1 MSLRDQLKADVS
13 AAMRS
18 GETLRRDTLRMAL
31 SSLALVEKEL
41 KRDATDDEVLGVI
54 VKAVKTRKE
63 SVDAY
68 TAANRPDLAEGENA
82 EIAILSTYMP
92 EQLSDAD
99 VDALVAEAISTTG
112 AASAKEM
119 GKVMGW
125 LGPKTKG
132 RVDGKVLSGKVTA
145 ALAARVTRASK
156 WPKGYAMTS
165 AACPVSRS
173 IVRRLSV
180 RRPRTSRRSSPARPR
195 GRARATGPR

>member
-31 SSLALVEKEL
+31 SSLALVEKEQ

-68 TAANRPDLAEGENA
+68 IAANRADLAEGESA

-92 EQLSDAD
+92 EQMSDAD
-99 VDALVAEAISTTG
+99 VDALVAEAISATG

-145 ALAARVTRASK
+145 ALAAR
-156 WPKGYAMTS
+156 G
-165 AACPVSRS
+165 
-173 IVRRLSV
+173 
-180 RRPRTSRRSSPARPR
+180 
-195 GRARATGPR
+195 

>member
-68 TAANRPDLAEGENA
+68 TAANRADLAEGENA
-82 EIAILSTYMP
+82 EIAILSAYMP
-92 EQLSDAD
+92 EQMSDAD
-99 VDALVAEAISTTG
+99 VDALVAEAISATG

-132 RVDGKVLSGKVTA
+132 RVDAKVLSGKVTA
-145 ALAARVTRASK
+145 ALAAR
-156 WPKGYAMTS
+156 G
-165 AACPVSRS
+165 
-173 IVRRLSV
+173 
-180 RRPRTSRRSSPARPR
+180 
-195 GRARATGPR
+195 

>member
-68 TAANRPDLAEGENA
+68 TAANRADLADAETA
-82 EIAILSTYMP
+82 EITILSTYMP

-145 ALAARVTRASK
+145 ALAAH
-156 WPKGYAMTS
+156 G
-165 AACPVSRS
+165 
-173 IVRRLSV
+173 
-180 RRPRTSRRSSPARPR
+180 
-195 GRARATGPR
+195 

>member
-31 SSLALVEKEL
+31 SALALVEKDL

-68 TAANRPDLAEGENA
+68 IAANRADLAEGESA
-82 EIAILSTYMP
+82 EIAILSAYMP
-92 EQLSDAD
+92 EQMSDAD
-99 VDALVAEAISTTG
+99 VDALVAEAISATG

-145 ALAARVTRASK
+145 ALAAR
-156 WPKGYAMTS
+156 G
-165 AACPVSRS
+165 
-173 IVRRLSV
+173 
-180 RRPRTSRRSSPARPR
+180 
-195 GRARATGPR
+195 

>member
-18 GETLRRDTLRMAL
+18 GETLRRDTIRMAL

-68 TAANRPDLAEGENA
+68 TAANRADLAEGENA
-82 EIAILSTYMP
+82 EIAILSAYMP
-92 EQLSDAD
+92 EQMSDAD

-145 ALAARVTRASK
+145 ALAAR
-156 WPKGYAMTS
+156 G
-165 AACPVSRS
+165 
-173 IVRRLSV
+173 
-180 RRPRTSRRSSPARPR
+180 
-195 GRARATGPR
+195 

>member
-1 MSLRDQLKADVS
+1 MSLRDRLKADVS

-31 SSLALVEKEL
+31 SSLTLVEKEL

-68 TAANRPDLAEGENA
+68 TAANRADLADAETA
-82 EIAILSTYMP
+82 EITILSTYMP

-99 VDALVAEAISTTG
+99 VDALVAEAMSATG

-145 ALAARVTRASK
+145 ALAAR
-156 WPKGYAMTS
+156 G
-165 AACPVSRS
+165 
-173 IVRRLSV
+173 
-180 RRPRTSRRSSPARPR
+180 
-195 GRARATGPR
+195 

>member
-68 TAANRPDLAEGENA
+68 TAANRADLAEGESA
-82 EIAILSTYMP
+82 EIAILSAYMP
-92 EQLSDAD
+92 EQMSDAD
-99 VDALVAEAISTTG
+99 VDALVAEAISATG
-112 AASAKEM
+112 ATSAKEM

-145 ALAARVTRASK
+145 ALAAR
-156 WPKGYAMTS
+156 G
-165 AACPVSRS
+165 
-173 IVRRLSV
+173 
-180 RRPRTSRRSSPARPR
+180 
-195 GRARATGPR
+195 

>member
-1 MSLRDQLKADVS
+1 
-13 AAMRS
+13 MRS

-31 SSLALVEKEL
+31 SALALVEKEL

-68 TAANRPDLAEGENA
+68 IAANRADLAESESA

-99 VDALVAEAISTTG
+99 VDALVAEAISATG
-112 AASAKEM
+112 ANSAKEM

-145 ALAARVTRASK
+145 ALAAR
-156 WPKGYAMTS
+156 G
-165 AACPVSRS
+165 
-173 IVRRLSV
+173 
-180 RRPRTSRRSSPARPR
+180 
-195 GRARATGPR
+195 

>member
-1 MSLRDQLKADVS
+1 
-13 AAMRS
+13 MRS

-31 SSLALVEKEL
+31 SALALVEKDL

-68 TAANRPDLAEGENA
+68 TAANRADLAEGENA
-82 EIAILSTYMP
+82 EIAILSAYMP
-92 EQLSDAD
+92 EQMSDAD
-99 VDALVAEAISTTG
+99 VDALVAEAISATG

-145 ALAARVTRASK
+145 ALAAR
-156 WPKGYAMTS
+156 G
-165 AACPVSRS
+165 
-173 IVRRLSV
+173 
-180 RRPRTSRRSSPARPR
+180 
-195 GRARATGPR
+195 

>member
-1 MSLRDQLKADVS
+1 MALRDQLKADVS

-68 TAANRPDLAEGENA
+68 TAANRADLAEGENA
-82 EIAILSTYMP
+82 EIAILSAYMP
-92 EQLSDAD
+92 EQMSDAD
-99 VDALVAEAISTTG
+99 VDALVAEAISATG

-145 ALAARVTRASK
+145 ALAAR
-156 WPKGYAMTS
+156 G
-165 AACPVSRS
+165 
-173 IVRRLSV
+173 
-180 RRPRTSRRSSPARPR
+180 
-195 GRARATGPR
+195 

>member
-31 SSLALVEKEL
+31 SALALVEKEL
-41 KRDATDDEVLGVI
+41 KRDATDDEVLSVI

-68 TAANRPDLAEGENA
+68 IAANRADLAESESA

-99 VDALVAEAISTTG
+99 VDALVAEAISATG
-112 AASAKEM
+112 ANSAKEM

-145 ALAARVTRASK
+145 ALAAR
-156 WPKGYAMTS
+156 G
-165 AACPVSRS
+165 
-173 IVRRLSV
+173 
-180 RRPRTSRRSSPARPR
+180 
-195 GRARATGPR
+195 

>member
-1 MSLRDQLKADVS
+1 MSLRDQLKADVA

-31 SSLALVEKEL
+31 SALALVEKEL

-54 VKAVKTRKE
+54 VKAVKTRRE

-68 TAANRPDLAEGENA
+68 LAANRADLAEAESA
-82 EIAILSTYMP
+82 EIAVLAAYMP
-92 EQLSDAD
+92 EQLSDAEL
-99 VDALVAEAISTTG
+99 DALVAEAIAATG

-145 ALAARVTRASK
+145 ALAAR
-156 WPKGYAMTS
+156 G
-165 AACPVSRS
+165 
-173 IVRRLSV
+173 
-180 RRPRTSRRSSPARPR
+180 
-195 GRARATGPR
+195 

>member
-68 TAANRPDLAEGENA
+68 IAANRADLAEGESA

-92 EQLSDAD
+92 EQMSDAD
-99 VDALVAEAISTTG
+99 VDALVAEAISATG
-112 AASAKEM
+112 VASAKEM

-145 ALAARVTRASK
+145 ALAAR
-156 WPKGYAMTS
+156 G
-165 AACPVSRS
+165 
-173 IVRRLSV
+173 
-180 RRPRTSRRSSPARPR
+180 
-195 GRARATGPR
+195 

>member
-1 MSLRDQLKADVS
+1 
-13 AAMRS
+13 MRS

-31 SSLALVEKEL
+31 SALALVEKEL

-68 TAANRPDLAEGENA
+68 TAANRADLAEGENA
-82 EIAILSTYMP
+82 EIAILSAYMP
-92 EQLSDAD
+92 EQMSDAD
-99 VDALVAEAISTTG
+99 VDALVAEAISATG

-145 ALAARVTRASK
+145 ALDAR
-156 WPKGYAMTS
+156 G
-165 AACPVSRS
+165 
-173 IVRRLSV
+173 
-180 RRPRTSRRSSPARPR
+180 
-195 GRARATGPR
+195 

>member
-1 MSLRDQLKADVS
+1 MSLRDQLKADIS

-68 TAANRPDLAEGENA
+68 TAANRADLAEGENA
-82 EIAILSTYMP
+82 EIAILSAYMP
-92 EQLSDAD
+92 EQMSDAD
-99 VDALVAEAISTTG
+99 VDALVAEAISATG

-145 ALAARVTRASK
+145 ALAAR
-156 WPKGYAMTS
+156 G
-165 AACPVSRS
+165 
-173 IVRRLSV
+173 
-180 RRPRTSRRSSPARPR
+180 
-195 GRARATGPR
+195 

>member
-31 SSLALVEKEL
+31 SALALVEKDL

-68 TAANRPDLAEGENA
+68 TAANRADLAEGENA
-82 EIAILSTYMP
+82 EIAILSAYMP
-92 EQLSDAD
+92 EQMSDAD
-99 VDALVAEAISTTG
+99 VDALVAEAISATG

-132 RVDGKVLSGKVTA
+132 RVDGKVLTGKVTA
-145 ALAARVTRASK
+145 ALAAR
-156 WPKGYAMTS
+156 G
-165 AACPVSRS
+165 
-173 IVRRLSV
+173 
-180 RRPRTSRRSSPARPR
+180 
-195 GRARATGPR
+195 

>member
-68 TAANRPDLAEGENA
+68 TAANRADLADAETA
-82 EIAILSTYMP
+82 EITILSTYMP

-145 ALAARVTRASK
+145 ALAAR
-156 WPKGYAMTS
+156 G
-165 AACPVSRS
+165 
-173 IVRRLSV
+173 
-180 RRPRTSRRSSPARPR
+180 
-195 GRARATGPR
+195 

>member
-1 MSLRDQLKADVS
+1 MSLRDQLKADVA

-31 SSLALVEKEL
+31 SALALVEKEL
-41 KRDATDDEVLGVI
+41 KRDAADDEVLGVI
-54 VKAVKTRKE
+54 VKAVKTRRE

-68 TAANRPDLAEGENA
+68 LAANRADLAEAESA
-82 EIAILSTYMP
+82 EIAILAAYMP
-92 EQLSDAD
+92 EQLGVAEL
-99 VDALVAEAISTTG
+99 DALVAEAIAATG

-145 ALAARVTRASK
+145 ALAAR
-156 WPKGYAMTS
+156 G
-165 AACPVSRS
+165 
-173 IVRRLSV
+173 
-180 RRPRTSRRSSPARPR
+180 
-195 GRARATGPR
+195 

>member
-31 SSLALVEKEL
+31 SALALVEKEL

-68 TAANRPDLAEGENA
+68 TAASRADLAEGENA
-82 EIAILSTYMP
+82 EIAILSAYMP
-92 EQLSDAD
+92 EQMSDAD
-99 VDALVAEAISTTG
+99 VDALVAEAISATG

-145 ALAARVTRASK
+145 ALAAR
-156 WPKGYAMTS
+156 G
-165 AACPVSRS
+165 
-173 IVRRLSV
+173 
-180 RRPRTSRRSSPARPR
+180 
-195 GRARATGPR
+195 

>member
-68 TAANRPDLAEGENA
+68 TAANRPDLAEGESA

-92 EQLSDAD
+92 EQMSDAD
-99 VDALVAEAISTTG
+99 VDALVAEAISATG

-145 ALAARVTRASK
+145 ALAAR
-156 WPKGYAMTS
+156 G
-165 AACPVSRS
+165 
-173 IVRRLSV
+173 
-180 RRPRTSRRSSPARPR
+180 
-195 GRARATGPR
+195 

>member
-31 SSLALVEKEL
+31 SALALVEKEL

-68 TAANRPDLAEGENA
+68 IAANRADLAESESA

-99 VDALVAEAISTTG
+99 VDALVAEAISATG
-112 AASAKEM
+112 ASSAKEM

-145 ALAARVTRASK
+145 ALAAR
-156 WPKGYAMTS
+156 G
-165 AACPVSRS
+165 
-173 IVRRLSV
+173 
-180 RRPRTSRRSSPARPR
+180 
-195 GRARATGPR
+195 

>member
-99 VDALVAEAISTTG
+99 VDALVAEAMSATG
-112 AASAKEM
+112 AASSKEM

-145 ALAARVTRASK
+145 ALAAR
-156 WPKGYAMTS
+156 G
-165 AACPVSRS
+165 
-173 IVRRLSV
+173 
-180 RRPRTSRRSSPARPR
+180 
-195 GRARATGPR
+195 

>member
-18 GETLRRDTLRMAL
+18 GETLRRDTIRMAL
-31 SSLALVEKEL
+31 SALALVEKDL

-68 TAANRPDLAEGENA
+68 TAANRADLAEGENA
-82 EIAILSTYMP
+82 EIAILSAYMP
-92 EQLSDAD
+92 EQMSDAD
-99 VDALVAEAISTTG
+99 VDALVAEAISATG

-145 ALAARVTRASK
+145 ALAAR
-156 WPKGYAMTS
+156 G
-165 AACPVSRS
+165 
-173 IVRRLSV
+173 
-180 RRPRTSRRSSPARPR
+180 
-195 GRARATGPR
+195 

>member
-1 MSLRDQLKADVS
+1 
-13 AAMRS
+13 MRS

-68 TAANRPDLAEGENA
+68 TAANRADLADAETA
-82 EIAILSTYMP
+82 EITILSTYMP

-99 VDALVAEAISTTG
+99 VDALVAEAMSATG
-112 AASAKEM
+112 AASSKEM

-145 ALAARVTRASK
+145 ALAAR
-156 WPKGYAMTS
+156 G
-165 AACPVSRS
+165 
-173 IVRRLSV
+173 
-180 RRPRTSRRSSPARPR
+180 
-195 GRARATGPR
+195 

>member
-92 EQLSDAD
+92 EQMSDAD
-99 VDALVAEAISTTG
+99 VEALVAEAISATG

-145 ALAARVTRASK
+145 ALAAR
-156 WPKGYAMTS
+156 G
-165 AACPVSRS
+165 
-173 IVRRLSV
+173 
-180 RRPRTSRRSSPARPR
+180 
-195 GRARATGPR
+195 

>member
-1 MSLRDQLKADVS
+1 
-13 AAMRS
+13 MRS

-68 TAANRPDLAEGENA
+68 TAANRPDLAEGESA

-92 EQLSDAD
+92 EQMSDAD
-99 VDALVAEAISTTG
+99 VDALVAEAISATG

-145 ALAARVTRASK
+145 ALAAR
-156 WPKGYAMTS
+156 G
-165 AACPVSRS
+165 
-173 IVRRLSV
+173 
-180 RRPRTSRRSSPARPR
+180 
-195 GRARATGPR
+195 

>member
-68 TAANRPDLAEGENA
+68 TAANRADLADAETA

-145 ALAARVTRASK
+145 ALAAR
-156 WPKGYAMTS
+156 G
-165 AACPVSRS
+165 
-173 IVRRLSV
+173 
-180 RRPRTSRRSSPARPR
+180 
-195 GRARATGPR
+195 

>member
-31 SSLALVEKEL
+31 SALALVEKDL

-68 TAANRPDLAEGENA
+68 TAANRADLAEGENA
-82 EIAILSTYMP
+82 EIAILSAYMP
-92 EQLSDAD
+92 EQMSDAD

-145 ALAARVTRASK
+145 ALAAR
-156 WPKGYAMTS
+156 G
-165 AACPVSRS
+165 
-173 IVRRLSV
+173 
-180 RRPRTSRRSSPARPR
+180 
-195 GRARATGPR
+195 

>member
-1 MSLRDQLKADVS
+1 
-13 AAMRS
+13 MRS

-54 VKAVKTRKE
+54 VKAVKTRRE

-92 EQLSDAD
+92 EQLSDTD

-145 ALAARVTRASK
+145 ALAAR
-156 WPKGYAMTS
+156 G
-165 AACPVSRS
+165 
-173 IVRRLSV
+173 
-180 RRPRTSRRSSPARPR
+180 
-195 GRARATGPR
+195 

>member
-1 MSLRDQLKADVS
+1 MSLRDQLKADVA

-31 SSLALVEKEL
+31 SALALVEKEL

-54 VKAVKTRKE
+54 VKAVKTRRE

-68 TAANRPDLAEGENA
+68 LAAHRADLAEAESA
-82 EIAILSTYMP
+82 EIAVLAAYMP
-92 EQLSDAD
+92 EQLSDAEL
-99 VDALVAEAISTTG
+99 DALVAEAIAATG

-145 ALAARVTRASK
+145 ALAAR
-156 WPKGYAMTS
+156 G
-165 AACPVSRS
+165 
-173 IVRRLSV
+173 
-180 RRPRTSRRSSPARPR
+180 
-195 GRARATGPR
+195 

>member
-1 MSLRDQLKADVS
+1 MSLRDQLKADVA

-31 SSLALVEKEL
+31 SALALVEKEL
-41 KRDATDDEVLGVI
+41 KRDAADDEVLGVI
-54 VKAVKTRKE
+54 VKAVKTRRE

-68 TAANRPDLAEGENA
+68 LAANRADLAEAESA
-82 EIAILSTYMP
+82 EIAVLAAYLP
-92 EQLSDAD
+92 EQLSDAEL
-99 VDALVAEAISTTG
+99 DALVAEAIAATG

-145 ALAARVTRASK
+145 ALAAR
-156 WPKGYAMTS
+156 G
-165 AACPVSRS
+165 
-173 IVRRLSV
+173 
-180 RRPRTSRRSSPARPR
+180 
-195 GRARATGPR
+195 

>member
-1 MSLRDQLKADVS
+1 
-13 AAMRS
+13 
-18 GETLRRDTLRMAL
+18 MAL

-145 ALAARVTRASK
+145 ALAAR
-156 WPKGYAMTS
+156 G
-165 AACPVSRS
+165 
-173 IVRRLSV
+173 
-180 RRPRTSRRSSPARPR
+180 
-195 GRARATGPR
+195 

>member
-1 MSLRDQLKADVS
+1 
-13 AAMRS
+13 MRS

-31 SSLALVEKEL
+31 SALALVEKEL

-68 TAANRPDLAEGENA
+68 TAANRADLADAETA
-82 EIAILSTYMP
+82 EITILSTYMP

-99 VDALVAEAISTTG
+99 VDALVAEAISATD

-132 RVDGKVLSGKVTA
+132 RVDGKVLSGKVSA
-145 ALAARVTRASK
+145 ALAAR
-156 WPKGYAMTS
+156 G
-165 AACPVSRS
+165 
-173 IVRRLSV
+173 
-180 RRPRTSRRSSPARPR
+180 
-195 GRARATGPR
+195 

>member
-68 TAANRPDLAEGENA
+68 TAANRPDLADAETA
-82 EIAILSTYMP
+82 EITILSTYMP

-99 VDALVAEAISTTG
+99 VDALVAEAMSATG
-112 AASAKEM
+112 ATSSKEM

-125 LGPKTKG
+125 LAPKTKG

-145 ALAARVTRASK
+145 ALAAR
-156 WPKGYAMTS
+156 G
-165 AACPVSRS
+165 
-173 IVRRLSV
+173 
-180 RRPRTSRRSSPARPR
+180 
-195 GRARATGPR
+195 

>member
-18 GETLRRDTLRMAL
+18 GETLRRDTIRMAL

-145 ALAARVTRASK
+145 ALAAR
-156 WPKGYAMTS
+156 G
-165 AACPVSRS
+165 
-173 IVRRLSV
+173 
-180 RRPRTSRRSSPARPR
+180 
-195 GRARATGPR
+195 

>member
-145 ALAARVTRASK
+145 ALAAL
-156 WPKGYAMTS
+156 G
-165 AACPVSRS
+165 
-173 IVRRLSV
+173 
-180 RRPRTSRRSSPARPR
+180 
-195 GRARATGPR
+195 

>member
-1 MSLRDQLKADVS
+1 
-13 AAMRS
+13 MRS

-63 SVDAY
+63 AVDAY

-145 ALAARVTRASK
+145 ALAAR
-156 WPKGYAMTS
+156 G
-165 AACPVSRS
+165 
-173 IVRRLSV
+173 
-180 RRPRTSRRSSPARPR
+180 
-195 GRARATGPR
+195 

>member
-1 MSLRDQLKADVS
+1 
-13 AAMRS
+13 
-18 GETLRRDTLRMAL
+18 MAL

-92 EQLSDAD
+92 EQMSDAN
-99 VDALVAEAISTTG
+99 VDALVAEAISATG

-145 ALAARVTRASK
+145 ALAAR
-156 WPKGYAMTS
+156 G
-165 AACPVSRS
+165 
-173 IVRRLSV
+173 
-180 RRPRTSRRSSPARPR
+180 
-195 GRARATGPR
+195 

>member
-68 TAANRPDLAEGENA
+68 TAANRADLAEGENA
-82 EIAILSTYMP
+82 EIAILSAYMP
-92 EQLSDAD
+92 EQMSDAD
-99 VDALVAEAISTTG
+99 VDALVAEAISATG
-112 AASAKEM
+112 ATSSKEM

-145 ALAARVTRASK
+145 ALAAR
-156 WPKGYAMTS
+156 G
-165 AACPVSRS
+165 
-173 IVRRLSV
+173 
-180 RRPRTSRRSSPARPR
+180 
-195 GRARATGPR
+195 